1 MRRVTAAKR
10 VLSVMEHYDI
20 VIIGAGLAGS
30 LAAIALAREGHR
42 VALIGPRPA
51 IADGRTTALM
61 DQSIDYLKTLG
72 VWDDVAPLTAPLVAI
87 HIIDATKRLLRAP
100 PVNFR
105 AAEVGLEAF
114 GHNIPNAPFLGILE
128 KHEASLPTLE
138 RVPVAATVFDFG
150 EVEVRVGLEDGRMLT
165 ADLIVGAD
173 GRRSAVREAA
183 DIDTFTWSYPQTAV
197 VLNFAHELPHQEV
210 STEFHT
216 GSGPFT
222 QVPLPGDRSSLV
234 WVQKPR
240 DAEETLKLP
249 LDVLSRTIED
259 QMESIL
265 GKVTAEGRPQSFPL
279 SGMTARRFGKRRVM
293 LVGEAA
299 HAFPPIGAQG
309 LNLSLRDVMTV
320 AELVGSPTG
329 RRLPADTGD
338 RFDSRRRIDIVSR
351 TASVDLLNRS
361 LLSSFLPVQAM
372 RAVGLQLLSSA
383 GPLRGLLMREGIHPG
398 SALQSIKESL
408 RETFTRKTA

>member
-1 MRRVTAAKR
+1 MD
-10 VLSVMEHYDI
+10 HYDV

-42 VALIGPRPA
+42 VALVGPRPA

-61 DQSIDYLKTLG
+61 DQSIEYLKQLEL
-72 VWDDVAPLTAPLVAI
+72 WSEVAPLTAPLVAI
-87 HIIDATKRLLRAP
+87 HIIDDTKRLLRAP

-114 GHNIPNAPFLGILE
+114 GYNIPNAPFLEILE
-128 KHEASLPTLE
+128 RHQANLPTLE
-138 RVPVAATVFDFG
+138 RIAVAAEVFDFG
-150 EVEVRVGLEDGRMLT
+150 DVQVRVGLEDGRMLT

-183 DIDTFTWSYPQTAV
+183 DIDTLTWSYPQAAV
-197 VLNFAHELPHQEV
+197 VLNFGHELPHQEV
-210 STEFHT
+210 STELHT
-216 GSGPFT
+216 PSGPFT
-222 QVPLPGDRSSLV
+222 QVPLPGNRSSLV

-249 LDVLSRTIED
+249 TEVLSRTIE
-259 QMESIL
+259 ERLHSIL
-265 GKVTAEGRPQSFPL
+265 GKVTAEGKPQSFPL
-279 SGMTARRFGKRRVM
+279 SGMTAQRFGRGRVM

-320 AELVGSPTG
+320 VELVGPPTVG
-329 RRLPADTGD
+329 RLPADAGD
-338 RFDSRRRIDIVSR
+338 RFDRERRMDILSR

-398 SALQSIKESL
+398 SALQSIRESL
-408 RETFTRKTA
+408 RETFTRKSA

>member
-1 MRRVTAAKR
+1 MD
-10 VLSVMEHYDI
+10 HYDI

-30 LAAIALAREGHR
+30 LAAIALARDGHR
-42 VALIGPRPA
+42 VALVGPRPV

-61 DQSIDYLKTLG
+61 DQSIEYLKALDL
-72 VWDDVAPLTAPLVAI
+72 WDGVAPLTAPLVAI

-105 AAEVGLEAF
+105 AAEVGLKAF
-114 GHNIPNAPFLGILE
+114 GYNIPNAPFLGILE
-128 KHEASLPTLE
+128 KREASLPTIDRLT
-138 RVPVAATVFDFG
+138 ASATTLDFG
-150 EVEVRVGLEDGRMLT
+150 ALEVRVGLEDGRTIT
-165 ADLIVGAD
+165 ADLVVGAD
-173 GRRSAVREAA
+173 GRRSAVRGAA
-183 DIDTFTWSYPQTAV
+183 EIDVFTWSYPQTAV
-197 VLNFAHELPHQEV
+197 VLNFSHELPHQEV

-216 GSGPFT
+216 ESGPFT

-240 DAEETLKLP
+240 DAEETLRLP
-249 LDVLSRTIED
+249 PDLLSRTIEYR
-259 QMESIL
+259 MESIL
-265 GKVTAEGRPQSFPL
+265 GKVKVEGVPQSFPL
-279 SGMTARRFGKRRVM
+279 SGMTARRFGKGRVM

-309 LNLSLRDVMTV
+309 LNLSLRDVMTLV
-320 AELVGSPTG
+320 ELLGPATG
-329 RRLPADTGD
+329 ARLPADTGD
-338 RFDSRRRIDIVSR
+338 RFDRRRRIDIVSR

-361 LLSSFLPVQAM
+361 LLSGFLPVQAI

-398 SALQSIKESL
+398 SALRSLKESL
-408 RETFTRKTA
+408 REKIGRKSA

>member
-1 MRRVTAAKR
+1 MD
-10 VLSVMEHYDI
+10 HYDI

-61 DQSIDYLKTLG
+61 DQSIEYLKKLDL
-72 VWDDVAPLTAPLVAI
+72 WDEVEPLTAPLVAI

-105 AAEVGLEAF
+105 AGEVGLEAF
-114 GHNIPNAPFLGILE
+114 GYNIPNAPFLEILE
-128 KHEASLPTLE
+128 KNEADLPTLD
-138 RVPVAATVFDFG
+138 RVPVAATSFDFG

-173 GRRSAVREAA
+173 GRRSAVRESA
-183 DIDTFTWSYPQTAV
+183 DIKTLTWSYPQTAV
-197 VLNFAHELPHQEV
+197 VLNFSHELPHEEV

-216 GSGPFT
+216 ESGPFT
-222 QVPLPGDRSSLV
+222 QVPLPGNRSSLV

-240 DAEETLKLP
+240 DAEESLKLP
-249 LDVLSRTIED
+249 MDLLSRIIEHR
-259 QMESIL
+259 MESIL
-265 GKVTAEGRPQSFPL
+265 GKVTAEGRPQSFRL
-279 SGMTARRFGKRRVM
+279 SGMTAQRFGKRRVM

-320 AELVGSPTG
+320 VELVGPPTG
-329 RRLPADTGD
+329 GRLPADTGD
-338 RFDSRRRIDIVSR
+338 RFDRHRRIDIVSR

-372 RAVGLQLLSSA
+372 RAMGLQFLSSA

-398 SALQSIKESL
+398 SALRSIKESL
-408 RETFTRKTA
+408 RETFTRKSA

>member
-1 MRRVTAAKR
+1 MD
-10 VLSVMEHYDI
+10 HYDT

-42 VALIGPRPA
+42 VALVGPRPA

-61 DQSIDYLKTLG
+61 DQSIEYLKQLDL
-72 VWDDVAPLTAPLVAI
+72 WDEVEPLTAPLVSI

-105 AAEVGLEAF
+105 AAEVGIEAF
-114 GHNIPNAPFLGILE
+114 GYNIPNAPFLEILE
-128 KHEASLPTLE
+128 RHEASLPTLE
-138 RVPVAATVFDFG
+138 RVPVAATTFDFG
-150 EVEVRVGLEDGRMLT
+150 EVEALVRLDDGRMVT

-183 DIDTFTWSYPQTAV
+183 GIDTLTWSYPQAAV
-197 VLNFAHELPHQEV
+197 VLNFAHELPHHEV

-216 GSGPFT
+216 ESGPFT
-222 QVPLPGDRSSLV
+222 QVPLPGNRSSLV

-249 LDVLSRTIED
+249 MDILSRTIED
-259 QMESIL
+259 RMQSIL
-265 GKVTAEGRPQSFPL
+265 GKVTAEGTPQSFPL
-279 SGMTARRFGKRRVM
+279 SGMTAQRFGKGRVM

-320 AELVGSPTG
+320 VELVGPPTG
-329 RRLPADTGD
+329 DRLPADTGD
-338 RFDSRRRIDIVSR
+338 RFDSRRRLDIVSR

-361 LLSSFLPVQAM
+361 LLSSFLPIQAM
-372 RAVGLQLLSSA
+372 RAAGLQLLSSA
-383 GPLRGLLMREGIHPG
+383 GPMRGLLMREGIHPG
-398 SALQSIKESL
+398 SALSSIKESL
-408 RETFTRKTA
+408 RKKFARKSA

>member
-1 MRRVTAAKR
+1 
-10 VLSVMEHYDI
+10 MEHYDI

-61 DQSIDYLKTLG
+61 DQSIEYLKTLG
-72 VWDDVAPLTAPLVAI
+72 IWDDVAPLTAPLVAI

-114 GHNIPNAPFLGILE
+114 GHNIPNAPFLEILE

-183 DIDTFTWSYPQTAV
+183 DIETFTWSYPQAAV

-216 GSGPFT
+216 VSGPFT

-240 DAEETLKLP
+240 DAEETLQLP

-259 QMESIL
+259 RMQSIL
-265 GKVTAEGRPQSFPL
+265 GKVTVEGKPQSFPL
-279 SGMTARRFGKRRVM
+279 TGMTARRFGKGRVM

>member
-1 MRRVTAAKR
+1 MD
-10 VLSVMEHYDI
+10 HYDI

-42 VALIGPRPA
+42 VALVGPRPA
-51 IADGRTTALM
+51 VADGRTTALM
-61 DQSIDYLKTLG
+61 DQSIEYLKQLEL
-72 VWDDVAPLTAPLVAI
+72 WNEVAPLTAPLVAI
-87 HIIDATKRLLRAP
+87 HIIDDTKRLLRAP

-114 GHNIPNAPFLGILE
+114 GYNIPNAPFLEILE
-128 KHEASLPTLE
+128 RHQANLPTLE
-138 RVPVAATVFDFG
+138 RISVAATVFDFG
-150 EVEVRVGLEDGRMLT
+150 DVEVRVGLKDGRMLT

-183 DIDTFTWSYPQTAV
+183 DIDTLTWSYPQAAV

-216 GSGPFT
+216 ASGPFT
-222 QVPLPGDRSSLV
+222 QVPLPGNRSSLV

-249 LDVLSRTIED
+249 MEALSRTIE
-259 QMESIL
+259 ERLHSIL
-265 GKVTAEGRPQSFPL
+265 GKVTAEGKPQSFPL
-279 SGMTARRFGKRRVM
+279 SGMTAQRFGKGRVM

-309 LNLSLRDVMTV
+309 LNLSFRDVMTV
-320 AELVGSPTG
+320 VELVGPPTG
-329 RRLPADTGD
+329 GRLPADAGD
-338 RFDSRRRIDIVSR
+338 RFDRERRVDILSR

-361 LLSSFLPVQAM
+361 LLSSFLPIQAM
-372 RAVGLQLLSSA
+372 RAVGLQFLSSA

-398 SALQSIKESL
+398 SALRSIKESL
-408 RETFTRKTA
+408 RETFTRKSA

>member
-1 MRRVTAAKR
+1 MD
-10 VLSVMEHYDI
+10 HYDI

-42 VALIGPRPA
+42 VALVGPKPA

-61 DQSIDYLKTLG
+61 DQSIEYLKKLDL
-72 VWDDVAPLTAPLVAI
+72 WDEVAPLTAPLVAI
-87 HIIDATKRLLRAP
+87 HIIDGTKRLFRAP

-105 AAEVGLEAF
+105 APEVGLEAF
-114 GHNIPNAPFLGILE
+114 GYNIPNAPFLEILE
-128 KHEASLPTLE
+128 KHEGSLPTLD
-138 RVPVAATVFDFG
+138 RIPAAAATFDFG
-150 EVEVRVGLEDGRMLT
+150 ELEARVGLDDRRVIS
-165 ADLIVGAD
+165 ADLVVGAD

-183 DIDTFTWSYPQTAV
+183 EIDTFTWSYRQTAV
-197 VLNFAHELPHQEV
+197 VLNFRHELPHQNV

-216 GSGPFT
+216 ESGPFT
-222 QVPLPGDRSSLV
+222 QVPLPGNRSSLV

-240 DAEETLKLP
+240 DAEETLRLP
-249 LDVLSRTIED
+249 PEVLSRTIED
-259 QMESIL
+259 RMQSIL
-265 GKVTAEGRPQSFPL
+265 GKVVAEGIPQSFPL
-279 SGMTARRFGKRRVM
+279 SGHTARRFGKGRVM

-309 LNLSLRDVMTV
+309 LNLSLRDVMTAV
-320 AELVGSPTG
+320 ELIGPPIG
-329 RRLPADTGD
+329 GRLPADAGD
-338 RFDSRRRIDIVSR
+338 RFDGRRRIDIVSR

-372 RAVGLQLLSSA
+372 RAIGLQLLSSA

-408 RETFTRKTA
+408 REQIGRKRA

>member
-1 MRRVTAAKR
+1 MKRAAAAKR
-10 VLSVMEHYDI
+10 VLSAMEHYDI

-30 LAAIALAREGHR
+30 LAAIAFARGGHR

-61 DQSIDYLKTLG
+61 DQSIEYLKALG
-72 VWDDVAPLTAPLVAI
+72 LWDEVAPLAAPLVAI
-87 HIIDATKRLLRAP
+87 HIVDATKRLLRAP
-100 PVNFR
+100 AVNFR

-114 GHNIPNAPFLGILE
+114 GYNIPNAPFLEILE

-138 RVPVAATVFDFG
+138 RVPVPATVFDFG
-150 EVEVRVGLEDGRMLT
+150 EVDVRVGLEDGRMLT

-183 DIDTFTWSYPQTAV
+183 GIDTFTWSYPQTAV

-216 GSGPFT
+216 ESGPFT

-249 LDVLSRTIED
+249 LQVLSRTIED
-259 QMESIL
+259 RMQSIL
-265 GKVTAEGRPQSFPL
+265 GKVAAEGKPQSFPL
-279 SGMTARRFGKRRVM
+279 SGMTARRFGKGRVM

-320 AELVGSPTG
+320 AELVGPPTG
-329 RRLPADTGD
+329 GRLPAGAGD

-372 RAVGLQLLSSA
+372 RVFGLQLLCSA

-408 RETFTRKTA
+408 RETFTRKPA

>member
-1 MRRVTAAKR
+1 MD
-10 VLSVMEHYDI
+10 HYDI

-30 LAAIALAREGHR
+30 LSAVALARHGHR
-42 VALIGPRPA
+42 VALVGPRPA

-61 DQSIDYLKTLG
+61 DQSIEYLKELEL
-72 VWDDVAPLTAPLVAI
+72 WDEVAPLTAPLVAI
-87 HIIDATKRLLRAP
+87 HIIDDTRRLLRAP

-114 GHNIPNAPFLGILE
+114 GYNIPNAPFLEILE
-128 KHEASLPTLE
+128 RCEASLPTLD
-138 RVPVAATVFDFG
+138 RIAVAATVFDLG
-150 EVEVRVGLEDGRMLT
+150 DVEARVGLGDGRMLT

-173 GRRSAVREAA
+173 GRRSAVRQAA
-183 DIDTFTWSYPQTAV
+183 DIDTLTWSYPQAAV
-197 VLNFAHELPHQEV
+197 VLNFAHELPHQDV

-216 GSGPFT
+216 PSGPFT
-222 QVPLPGDRSSLV
+222 QVPLPGNRSSLV

-240 DAEETLKLP
+240 DAEETVKLP
-249 LDVLSRTIED
+249 LEVLSHTIE
-259 QMESIL
+259 ERLHSIL
-265 GKVTAEGRPQSFPL
+265 GQVTAEGKPQSFPL
-279 SGMTARRFGKRRVM
+279 SGMIARRFGKGRLM

-309 LNLSLRDVMTV
+309 LNLSLRDVMTAV
-320 AELVGSPTG
+320 ELVGPATEG
-329 RRLPADTGD
+329 RLPADAGD
-338 RFDSRRRIDIVSR
+338 RFDRERRMDILSR

-398 SALQSIKESL
+398 SALRSLKEGL
-408 RETFTRKTA
+408 RETFTRRSA

>member
-1 MRRVTAAKR
+1 
-10 VLSVMEHYDI
+10 MEHYDI

-42 VALIGPRPA
+42 VALIGPRAA
-51 IADGRTTALM
+51 IADARTTALM
-61 DQSIDYLKTLG
+61 DQSIEYLKTLG
-72 VWDDVAPLTAPLVAI
+72 LWDEIAPLTAPLVAI
-87 HIIDATKRLLRAP
+87 HIVDATKRLLRAP

-114 GHNIPNAPFLGILE
+114 GYNIPNAPFLEILE

-138 RVPVAATVFDFG
+138 RVPAPATVFDFG
-150 EVEVRVGLEDGRMLT
+150 EVDVRVGLEDGRMLT

-183 DIDTFTWSYPQTAV
+183 DIDTLTWSYPQTAV

-216 GSGPFT
+216 VSGPFT

-259 QMESIL
+259 RMQSIL
-265 GKVTAEGRPQSFPL
+265 GKVTAEGKPQSFPL
-279 SGMTARRFGKRRVM
+279 SGMTARRFGKGRVM

-320 AELVGSPTG
+320 AELVGPPTG
-329 RRLPADTGD
+329 GRLPADAGD

>member
-1 MRRVTAAKR
+1 MD
-10 VLSVMEHYDI
+10 HYDV

-61 DQSIDYLKTLG
+61 DQSIEYLKKLDLWNE
-72 VWDDVAPLTAPLVAI
+72 VEPLTAPLVAI
-87 HIIDATKRLLRAP
+87 HIIDSTKRLLRAP

-114 GHNIPNAPFLGILE
+114 GYNIPNAPFLEILE
-128 KHEASLPTLE
+128 EHEASLPTLD

-150 EVEVRVGLEDGRMLT
+150 EVEVRVGLKDGRMLT

-183 DIDTFTWSYPQTAV
+183 DIDTLTWSYPQTAV
-197 VLNFAHELPHQEV
+197 VLNFAHELSHQEV

-216 GSGPFT
+216 ESGPFT
-222 QVPLPGDRSSLV
+222 QVPLPGNRSSLV

-240 DAEETLKLP
+240 EAEETLKLP
-249 LDVLSRTIED
+249 IDMLSRTIEYRM
-259 QMESIL
+259 QSIL

-279 SGMTARRFGKRRVM
+279 SGMTAQRFGKGRVI

-320 AELVGSPTG
+320 VELVGSPTG
-329 RRLPADTGD
+329 GRLPADTGD
-338 RFDSRRRIDIVSR
+338 RFDSRRRLDILSR

-372 RAVGLQLLSSA
+372 RAMGLHILSSA

-398 SALQSIKESL
+398 SALRNIKESL
-408 RETFTRKTA
+408 REKLTGKSA

>member
-1 MRRVTAAKR
+1 MD
-10 VLSVMEHYDI
+10 HYDI
-20 VIIGAGLAGS
+20 VIIGAGFAGS
-30 LAAIALAREGHR
+30 LAAIALARNGHR

-61 DQSIDYLKTLG
+61 DQSIEYLKKLDL
-72 VWDDVAPLTAPLVAI
+72 WDEIVPLTAPLVAI

-105 AAEVGLEAF
+105 ASEVGLEAF
-114 GHNIPNAPFLGILE
+114 GYNIPNAPFLEILE
-128 KHEASLPTLE
+128 KHEAGLPTLD
-138 RVPVAATVFDFG
+138 RLTAAATTFDLA
-150 EVEVRVGLEDGRMLT
+150 EEEMRIGLDDGRTVT
-165 ADLIVGAD
+165 ADLIIGAD

-183 DIDTFTWSYPQTAV
+183 GIFVHTWSYPQTAV
-197 VLNFAHELPHQEV
+197 VLNFGHELPHQDV

-216 GSGPFT
+216 EAGPLT
-222 QVPLPGDRSSLV
+222 QVPLPGNRSSLV

-240 DAEETLKLP
+240 DAEETLKLAP
-249 LDVLSRTIED
+249 DMLSRVIED
-259 QMESIL
+259 RLQSIL
-265 GKVTAEGRPQSFPL
+265 GKVTAEGIPQSFPL
-279 SGMTARRFGKRRVM
+279 SGMTARRFGKGRIM

-309 LNLSLRDVMTV
+309 LNLSLRDVMTLV
-320 AELVGSPTG
+320 ELVGRATG
-329 RRLPADTGD
+329 SKLPAGTGD

-361 LLSSFLPVQAM
+361 LLSGFLPVQAL
-372 RAVGLQLLSSA
+372 RAVGLHLLSSA

-398 SALQSIKESL
+398 STITALKESL
-408 RETFTRKTA
+408 REKVSRKSA